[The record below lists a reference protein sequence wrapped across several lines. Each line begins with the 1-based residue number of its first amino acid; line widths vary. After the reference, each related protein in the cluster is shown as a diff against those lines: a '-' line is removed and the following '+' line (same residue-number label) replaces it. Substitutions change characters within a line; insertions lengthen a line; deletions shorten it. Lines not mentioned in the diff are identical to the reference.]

1 MVVDTGATTGSMSET
16 QQGAPSDMLLVVNR
30 WKRYGKD
37 RLYVGRTDETKVG
50 WWDLLTD
57 EAHPETPADL
67 PALTSAVQMWRS
79 GTENASQQESAPHP
93 APVPQPVAMPL
104 PSAIDVI
111 TADEGP
117 TGEPAVG
124 DRPWLDL
131 ATNGA
136 GAAAREQAVNAKDAA
151 PVRTLLARA
160 LGVHTE
166 ERAWRIGADGE
177 EKVAAQLAKLVRKD
191 PRWRVIHAIPVGTR
205 GSDIDHLVIGPG
217 GVFTINTKHHP
228 GAKIWVGG
236 STFLVDGHK
245 QPYVRNSR
253 HEAAR
258 ASDLLA
264 NGCGFPVHVEGV
276 IVTVNADDVVV
287 KTQPEGVSVVPRMQ
301 VTKWL
306 LRHGPVMDSDT
317 IEAVYEVA
325 RRSTTWRP

>member
-1 MVVDTGATTGSMSET
+1 
-16 QQGAPSDMLLVVNR
+16 LLVVNR

-37 RLYVGRTDETKVG
+37 RLYVSRSDATKVG

-57 EAHPETPADL
+57 DAHPETAVDL
-67 PALTSAVQMWRS
+67 PALTSAVHAWRS
-79 GTENASQQESAPHP
+79 GTESAAQQASAPQP
-93 APVPQPVAMPL
+93 AVVPEPVAMPCH
-104 PSAIDVI
+104 SDRVK
-111 TADEGP
+111 ADDGVTDGP
-117 TGEPAVG
+117 TVG

-136 GAAAREQAVNAKDAA
+136 GAAAREQAMSAKDAA
-151 PVRTLLARA
+151 PVRTFFARA

-177 EKVAAQLAKLVRKD
+177 EKVAAQLAKVIKKD
-191 PRWRVIHAIPVGTR
+191 PRWRVIHAIPVGSR
-205 GSDIDHLVIGPG
+205 GTDIDHLMIGPG

-253 HEAAR
+253 HEASR

-264 NGCGFPVHVEGV
+264 DGCGFPVSVEGV
-276 IVTVNADDVVV
+276 IVTVNADDVVI
-287 KTQPEGVSVVPRMQ
+287 KTQPEGVSVLPRMQ
-301 VTKWL
+301 VTRWL
-306 LRHGPVMDSDT
+306 LRHGAVMDTDT